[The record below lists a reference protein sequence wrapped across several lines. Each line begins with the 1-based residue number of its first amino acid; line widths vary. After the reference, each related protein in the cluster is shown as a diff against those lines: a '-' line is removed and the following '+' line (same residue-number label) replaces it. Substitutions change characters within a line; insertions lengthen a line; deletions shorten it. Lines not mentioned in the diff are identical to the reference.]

1 PTLVLWSQQTAS
13 CDLLLAGR
21 IRQGRE
27 LALRLRRPERLTRN
41 PSNAPEGKRSPDY
54 VQISTL
60 KRAPEPQHW
69 LSFIL
74 TPSALTM
81 SALGKKRRCAV
92 KKGMPAN
99 RPGPRPGGKRTSGPQ
114 TPGREPEKKKK
125 IRRLPPQLAR

>member
-1 PTLVLWSQQTAS
+1 VLWSQQTAS

-60 KRAPEPQHW
+60 KRAPEPQQR

-74 TPSALTM
+74 TPSGLTM
-81 SALGKKRRCAV
+81 SALGQKQICDV
-92 KKGMPAN
+92 KTTMPEN
-99 RPGPRPGGKRTSGPQ
+99 RPEPRPGEKQTRGPK
-114 TPGREPEKKKK
+114 TPGREPEKK
-125 IRRLPPQLAR
+125 